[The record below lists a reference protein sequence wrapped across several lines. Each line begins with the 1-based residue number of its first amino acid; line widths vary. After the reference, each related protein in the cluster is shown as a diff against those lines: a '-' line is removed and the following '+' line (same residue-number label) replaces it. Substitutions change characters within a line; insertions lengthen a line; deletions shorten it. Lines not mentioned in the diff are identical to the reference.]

1 MRFLRTY
8 RLSGQVHDMKTGMEA
23 RQGIPPLTTCELF
36 FFKYIF
42 INFNSL
48 NIFAQMYVKCMKI
61 MSHLEV
67 YIY

>member
-1 MRFLRTY
+1 
-8 RLSGQVHDMKTGMEA
+8 MKTGMEA

-36 FFKYIF
+36 FFFKYIF

-48 NIFAQMYVKCMKI
+48 NIFVNVCQMCENYVTFRI
-61 MSHLEV
+61 

>member
-1 MRFLRTY
+1 
-8 RLSGQVHDMKTGMEA
+8 MKTDMEA

-48 NIFAQMYVKCMKI
+48 NISVNVCQMCENYVTFRI
-61 MSHLEV
+61 